1 MGRVGDSG
9 VGACLLLGGVGFWGL
24 CYRALGIVDLV
35 PVHGVWGLVLAPL
48 VAGAMFSGSFGLR
61 VS

>member
-1 MGRVGDSG
+1 MILELVPAYCWVELGSG
-9 VGACLLLGGVGFWGL
+9 VSG
-24 CYRALGIVDLV
+24 YRALGIVDLV